1 VTQSHR
7 FLDAPRSHRPLEVIR
22 PLSLLL
28 ALTLAGACTSS
39 PAARPGNSE
48 TGGAGGSD
56 EGTGGKAT
64 STGGKAGGLGGA
76 MATGGSSGDTGGSP
90 GTGGTKDLADAGAM
104 GGAGNVGDAAPGDAP
119 APTAGC
125 TGKFCDD
132 FEAATTGGNPGAA
145 WTVHLEKGMLKV
157 DDTRAFSGSRSVHL
171 THPGAPAAMFMELR
185 QPALPLSGGVVYGRL
200 MYWLEKNPTG
210 QYSHFEIVRGTG
222 ALSGTAQAQLNTG
235 AENGKVVVNYEPGDC
250 TKYSKVTF
258 PEKKWACYQ
267 WRFDTTKS
275 EIHLWVDG
283 VSVDDVP
290 VAPAGGGCWKAPMV
304 LDTLHVG
311 WESYHGTMPVS
322 LWIDDVAVG
331 DQMIPC
337 PTGMPSKP

>member
-1 VTQSHR
+1 VNGR
-7 FLDAPRSHRPLEVIR
+7 GPHRPLEVIR
-22 PLSLLL
+22 PLFVLL

-39 PAARPGNSE
+39 GPARSGPSD
-48 TGGAGGSD
+48 TGGSD
-56 EGTGGKAT
+56 GPGEGTGGKTT
-64 STGGKAGGLGGA
+64 STGGKAGGTGGA
-76 MATGGSSGDTGGSP
+76 TATGGSNGDTGGAP
-90 GTGGTKDLADAGAM
+90 GTGGASTPDAEAT
-104 GGAGNVGDAAPGDAP
+104 GGAGVDAAAADAP
-119 APTAGC
+119 PAMTGGC
-125 TGKFCDD
+125 TAKFCDD
-132 FEAATTGGNPGAA
+132 FEKAAAGSNTPGAP
-145 WTVHLEKGMLKV
+145 WMVHLENKGALSV
-157 DDTRAFSGSRSVHL
+157 DETRAFSGARSVHL
-171 THPGAPAAMFMELR
+171 THQGAPAAMFMELR
-185 QPALPLSGGVVYGRL
+185 QPALPLPGGVVYGRL

-222 ALSGTAQAQLNTG
+222 ALAGGQQAQLNTG

-250 TKYSKVTF
+250 TKYSKVAF
-258 PEKKWACYQ
+258 PEKKWTCYQ

-275 EIHLWVDG
+275 DMHLWVDG

-304 LDTLHVG
+304 LDTLHIG
-311 WESYHGTMPVS
+311 WESYHTPLPVS